1 MMKKIEYIPKF
12 TVSGKAMRLIMEI
25 AAALERYK
33 IVMEGP
39 DGVRLRKLNHIRT
52 IRGTTAIEGNTLT
65 EDQISAVLAGKRGY
79 GGRHDCHSKLPH

>member
-1 MMKKIEYIPKF
+1 MKKIEYIPKF

-39 DGVRLRKLNHIRT
+39 DGVRRSIKSDT
-52 IRGTTAIEGNTLT
+52 EG
-65 EDQISAVLAGKRGY
+65 QG
-79 GGRHDCHSKLPH
+79 